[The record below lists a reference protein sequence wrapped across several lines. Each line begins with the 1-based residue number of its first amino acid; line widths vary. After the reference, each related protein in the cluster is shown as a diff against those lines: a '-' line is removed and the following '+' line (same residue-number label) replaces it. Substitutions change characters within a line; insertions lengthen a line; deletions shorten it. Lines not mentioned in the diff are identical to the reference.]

1 MRKSC
6 LNIANSISTMTITTN
21 ARAMVRR
28 AENRKAGVAGG
39 KVSVYIG
46 GHSKGPRNYP
56 R

>member
-28 AENRKAGVAGG
+28 AENRKADVAGG